1 MKGSVFAIK
10 KYAIHDGPN
19 IRLTIFFKGCPLRC
33 WWCHNPEG
41 LEKELSVIWIKDK
54 CIGCGECLTACPTG
68 SLTMV
73 SAGILRDHATCEQN
87 RACVDVCPALA
98 HEAVG
103 WEACVEE
110 IISEIE
116 KDTPFYDESGGGVT
130 FSGGEPLMQP
140 EFLLELLRQCG
151 RLGIH
156 RVVDTSAFAKTELLL
171 EVADQCDLFLID
183 LKHMDS
189 EMHRLYTGVENGLIL
204 RNIRNLADRGVP
216 FRIRIPLI
224 EGVNSDQKNLR
235 LSGEFLAGLPCPPDV
250 DLLPY
255 HNIAESKYR
264 KMNRDY
270 PAVQFQPSAREN
282 VAVCAEMLT
291 DLGLNVRIGG

>member
-1 MKGSVFAIK
+1 MGSVFAIK

-68 SLTMV
+68 SLKMV
-73 SAGILRDHATCEQN
+73 STGILRDLTTCEQN
-87 RACVDVCPALA
+87 RACVSVCPALA
-98 HEAVG
+98 HEAIG
-103 WEACVEE
+103 WEASVEE

-151 RLGIH
+151 RLDIH

-171 EVADQCDLFLID
+171 QVAEQCELFLID
-183 LKHMDS
+183 LKHMDP
-189 EMHRLYTGVENGLIL
+189 EKHKIYTGVDNGLIL
-204 RNIRNLADRGVP
+204 ENIRTLAHRGVP

-235 LSGEFLAGLPCPPDV
+235 LSSEFLAGLPCPPGV

-270 PAVQFQPSAREN
+270 PAVQFQPSGREK
-282 VAVCAEMLT
+282 VAAWAEMLT
-291 DLGLNVRIGG
+291 DRGLHVRIGG